1 MNNLIK
7 ITLKDAILLCQIKD
21 DEYIRLVDINNKNN
35 YIYKSK
41 QYIFRHN
48 IKNTI
53 VYYIRPHFANNEY
66 VSMEFGVDKEI
77 IKINRGKNGLFN
89 I

>member
-41 QYIFRHN
+41 
-48 IKNTI
+48 
-53 VYYIRPHFANNEY
+53 
-66 VSMEFGVDKEI
+66 
-77 IKINRGKNGLFN
+77 
-89 I
+89 